1 MSVEMKSYFFLRSQ
15 SQASASSRYVDYAS
29 YVERQ
34 RSRRHSRSPSDGM
47 ILTAAGL
54 ADLGGAGNHR
64 QPTTEFGG
72 MKERER
78 SVDDDID
85 DDHVIISNGDTGNR
99 VSQVILTH

>member
-1 MSVEMKSYFFLRSQ
+1 M
-15 SQASASSRYVDYAS
+15 DYAS

-54 ADLGGAGNHR
+54 ADLGGGNHR
-64 QPTTEFGG
+64 QPAECG

>member
-1 MSVEMKSYFFLRSQ
+1 MSFPRSQ

-54 ADLGGAGNHR
+54 ADLGGNGASNR
-64 QPTTEFGG
+64 PER

-78 SVDDDID
+78 SVDDV

>member
-1 MSVEMKSYFFLRSQ
+1 M
-15 SQASASSRYVDYAS
+15 
-29 YVERQ
+29 
-34 RSRRHSRSPSDGM
+34 DGM

-54 ADLGGAGNHR
+54 ADLGGGSHR
-64 QPTTEFGG
+64 QPTTECG

-78 SVDDDID
+78 SVDDDI

>member
-1 MSVEMKSYFFLRSQ
+1 M
-15 SQASASSRYVDYAS
+15 DYAS

-54 ADLGGAGNHR
+54 AHLGGNGASNR
-64 QPTTEFGG
+64 PER

-78 SVDDDID
+78 SVDDV

>member
-1 MSVEMKSYFFLRSQ
+1 M
-15 SQASASSRYVDYAS
+15 DYAS

-54 ADLGGAGNHR
+54 ADLGGNGARNR
-64 QPTTEFGG
+64 PER

-78 SVDDDID
+78 SVDDV
-85 DDHVIISNGDTGNR
+85 DDHVIISNGDHGNR

>member
-1 MSVEMKSYFFLRSQ
+1 M
-15 SQASASSRYVDYAS
+15 DYAS

-54 ADLGGAGNHR
+54 ADLGGVNHR
-64 QPTTEFGG
+64 QPTAECG

>member
-1 MSVEMKSYFFLRSQ
+1 
-15 SQASASSRYVDYAS
+15 
-29 YVERQ
+29 
-34 RSRRHSRSPSDGM
+34 M

-54 ADLGGAGNHR
+54 ADLGGNGGGNR
-64 QPTTEFGG
+64 PEC

-78 SVDDDID
+78 SVDDD

>member
-1 MSVEMKSYFFLRSQ
+1 MTLTKSSPFFRRSQ

-34 RSRRHSRSPSDGM
+34 RSRRHSRSPLDGM

-54 ADLGGAGNHR
+54 ADLGGGSHR
-64 QPTTEFGG
+64 QPTTECG

>member
-1 MSVEMKSYFFLRSQ
+1 M
-15 SQASASSRYVDYAS
+15 DYAS

-54 ADLGGAGNHR
+54 ADLGGGGNHR
-64 QPTTEFGG
+64 QPTECGG

-78 SVDDDID
+78 SVDDDI

>member
-1 MSVEMKSYFFLRSQ
+1 
-15 SQASASSRYVDYAS
+15 
-29 YVERQ
+29 
-34 RSRRHSRSPSDGM
+34 M

-54 ADLGGAGNHR
+54 ADLGGNGARNR
-64 QPTTEFGG
+64 PER

-78 SVDDDID
+78 SVDDV

>member
-1 MSVEMKSYFFLRSQ
+1 M
-15 SQASASSRYVDYAS
+15 DYAS

-54 ADLGGAGNHR
+54 AGLGGNGASNR
-64 QPTTEFGG
+64 PER

-78 SVDDDID
+78 SVDDV